1 MEVVMTE
8 RERQEWWN
16 RTVAALE
23 QRDPRVYSAML
34 TSLVLRYGELKQ
46 CTSGHAHT
54 HVVVRFNLEDL
65 LHTTKEYH
73 LGTRIVEMGVVE
85 LEAVAKG
92 DVHGTPPGPGQSG
105 PNRPNRPS

>member
-1 MEVVMTE
+1 MNE
-8 RERQEWWN
+8 RERQEWWG

-34 TSLVLRYGELKQ
+34 TSLVLRHGELKQ
-46 CTSGHAHT
+46 CSAGHT
-54 HVVVRFNLEDL
+54 HVIVRFNLEDL

-73 LGTRIVEMGVVE
+73 LGTRIVEMGIVE

-105 PNRPNRPS
+105 PNRPNRTT